1 MYLLSVNMIPFI
13 NKCNNFI
20 MSHECFVSSRFSS
33 EEVSAQNQ
41 VKASVQRKIRQS
53 IAEEVMVTCDFFS
66 FLALDKK
73 FQKLFM
79 YVHDSL
85 SPPLQYPGLEP
96 VLDELLPKK
105 SALVVAKWFVILL
118 VLFL

>member
-1 MYLLSVNMIPFI
+1 MI
-13 NKCNNFI
+13 
-20 MSHECFVSSRFSS
+20 
-33 EEVSAQNQ
+33 
-41 VKASVQRKIRQS
+41 
-53 IAEEVMVTCDFFS
+53 FFS
-66 FLALDKK
+66 FLVLNKK

-118 VLFL
+118 VPSNFFNDNRVIKAKSLVT